1 MSGDSLLTAEV
12 ALSVLRGCLIVS
24 LSGDLNDE
32 SLTRVRQAVLNRVHH
47 GAIKGV
53 IFDMTGVAVLDTHAF
68 AHLAETALMVRLL
81 GSKAAFVGFQP
92 GVVSFLVDMDAPL
105 DDIVAFRSLER
116 GMAHLSPLAPHH
128 EEGENPEGDTEAW
141 PEEESVDDLAARDG

>member
-53 IFDMTGVAVLDTHAF
+53 IFDMTGVAVLDTHA
-68 AHLAETALMVRLL
+68 
-81 GSKAAFVGFQP
+81 
-92 GVVSFLVDMDAPL
+92 
-105 DDIVAFRSLER
+105 
-116 GMAHLSPLAPHH
+116 
-128 EEGENPEGDTEAW
+128 
-141 PEEESVDDLAARDG
+141 